1 MNRQIL
7 RHYINEYKLNFDR
20 VNQEEIYKWKAVK
33 CYQDNWNI
41 EAENFLKILPENAA
55 LKAKFQVVDGVGP
68 TEAIAVV
75 VPVSENAESTLQCL
89 IGKDIDVKPGQS
101 ATVVITAETR
111 KDVLLLPLSVIAGR
125 QGKGMVTVINDGK
138 QIQTEVMLGATDG
151 AYIEILSGVNEGDT
165 ISSIPPNLDPRSN
178 L

>member
-1 MNRQIL
+1 MREAL
-7 RHYINEYKLNFDR
+7 AAGR
-20 VNQEEIYKWKAVK
+20 VQNQGAEHHQFQEIH
-33 CYQDNWNI
+33 
-41 EAENFLKILPENAA
+41 
-55 LKAKFQVVDGVGP
+55 
-68 TEAIAVV
+68 
-75 VPVSENAESTLQCL
+75 
-89 IGKDIDVKPGQS
+89 VKPGQS

-165 ISSIPPNLDPRSN
+165 ISSIPPNLDPRSKE
-178 L
+178 

>member
-1 MNRQIL
+1 MDVVVVAEAGL
-7 RHYINEYKLNFDR
+7 
-20 VNQEEIYKWKAVK
+20 AVGARLLGELIGV
-33 CYQDNWNI
+33 CTAD
-41 EAENFLKILPENAA
+41 ANAA
-55 LKAKFQVVDGVGP
+55 CIAERIQAAGAEGSQGAFIVVLTVK
-68 TEAIAVV
+68 
-75 VPVSENAESTLQCL
+75 STAHNHYLR
-89 IGKDIDVKPGQS
+89 IVIVNVKPGQS

-165 ISSIPPNLDPRSN
+165 ISSIPPNLDPRSKE
-178 L
+178 